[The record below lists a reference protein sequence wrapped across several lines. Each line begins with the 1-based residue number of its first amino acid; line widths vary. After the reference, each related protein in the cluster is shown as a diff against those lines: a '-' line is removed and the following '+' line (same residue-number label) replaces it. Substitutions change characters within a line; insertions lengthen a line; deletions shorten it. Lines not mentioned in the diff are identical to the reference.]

1 MNILII
7 IAILYSACGML
18 VVSALDPMKEIDI
31 DLGRIP
37 KLYKRVLMLLIMG
50 PAYTIGLL
58 ATWITDNIPPL
69 LDKFTDW
76 LLTE

>member
-7 IAILYSACGML
+7 IVILYSACGML

-37 KLYKRVLMLLIMG
+37 NLYKRVLILLIMG

-58 ATWITDNIPPL
+58 VIWLTDKMPPL
-69 LDKFTDW
+69 LNKFTNW